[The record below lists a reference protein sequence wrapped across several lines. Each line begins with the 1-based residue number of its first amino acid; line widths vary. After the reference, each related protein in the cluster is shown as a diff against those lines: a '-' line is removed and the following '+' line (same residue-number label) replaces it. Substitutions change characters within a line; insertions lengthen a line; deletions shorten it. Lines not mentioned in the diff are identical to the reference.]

1 MSFINHPKVYERLDW
16 SVKNNTP
23 IVINTIPIK
32 SHEDEEEESSD
43 SSSDDSSLSFN
54 YDAKFS
60 LGELRKMCDNVIP
73 EDVIF
78 NYHRFLIWN
87 EKIQR
92 TQGHVNL
99 KFISL
104 TVPPNTKLVVHNK
117 KKEFGNTKQS
127 QMISYLRNK
136 IREFIRLCD
145 IKDYII
151 VFEQTRTGLIHS
163 HICYIPPEDF
173 IETYKDLADVMEYNT
188 YKKMTLNIV
197 EENVT
202 DIDQLLCYL
211 CKIKYLA

>member
-1 MSFINHPKVYERLDW
+1 MPFINHPKVYERLDW
-16 SVKNNTP
+16 SVKNNIP
-23 IVINTIPIK
+23 IVINTTPIK
-32 SHEDEEEESSD
+32 SHKDEEEESSD
-43 SSSDDSSLSFN
+43 SNSDDSSLIFN

-60 LGELRKMCDNVIP
+60 LGELRELCDNDVP

-87 EKIQR
+87 EK
-92 TQGHVNL
+92 VKSDNL

-104 TVPPNTKLVVHNK
+104 TVPPNIKLVVHNK
-117 KKEFGNTKQS
+117 TKEFGNSKQS
-127 QMISYLRNK
+127 QQLSFLKNK
-136 IREFIRLCD
+136 IREWIRLCN

-163 HICYIPPEDF
+163 HICYIPPDNFE
-173 IETYKDLADVMEYNT
+173 ETYKDLSDIMNYNT

-211 CKIKYLA
+211 CKIKYLE